1 MNEQTTKPTK
11 TTKSGSETRRRQ
23 GEVKMRVDEAEK
35 ADVKSR
41 AEVAGLSESGFL
53 RALVFGKDTPQPRAA
68 RRLPVG
74 AEELGALRYEL
85 RKIGGNLNQIAH
97 HQNQGKAVDDRAL
110 TALYAEHS
118 AALKAIRE
126 AMGKEAPEPPA
137 PKIGLVDKLF
147 GRDRSP

>member
-1 MNEQTTKPTK
+1 MSEPTPKTTK
-11 TTKSGSETRRRQ
+11 TKSGSQKRERAA
-23 GEVKMRVDEAEK
+23 RVIMFANATEK
-35 ADVKSR
+35 TEVKSR

-118 AALKAIRE
+118 AALKAILE

-137 PKIGLVDKLF
+137 PKSGLVDKLF